1 MPGNTTQKKEALCCE
16 RGSNRHATVTRM
28 DRHSNGG
35 LLMRLSIACPDA
47 LRSDANNL
55 AMVLGYGPADAETYV
70 ALNWQDAGGNLY
82 ACASLTVSD
91 TFTTAAQS
99 PLQRPS
105 WDTDNIID
113 MDAARRAQA
122 ALVFSLT
129 PVTAM
134 PDKLTACAGDDALAT
149 LAAMGLT
156 QVEVDL

>member
-1 MPGNTTQKKEALCCE
+1 M
-16 RGSNRHATVTRM
+16 
-28 DRHSNGG
+28 
-35 LLMRLSIACPDA
+35 
-47 LRSDANNL
+47 
-55 AMVLGYGPADAETYV
+55 
-70 ALNWQDAGGNLY
+70 NWQDADGNLY
-82 ACASLTVSD
+82 AVASLPVSD
-91 TFTTAAQS
+91 AFVSTAQS
-99 PLQRPS
+99 TLSRPA

-156 QVEVDL
+156 QVEVEYE